1 MKIIN
6 IQSCGVCP
14 YCKEFPSLDGLRCI
28 KKGRRVVIDSE
39 LPDWCPLEDTPAWIS
54 VLKRVFTYGNA
65 TDTHLAI
72 LDYLF
77 ENGIPKSEYETWG
90 RK

>member
-39 LPDWCPLEDTPAWIS
+39 LPDWCPLEDAPEKHKAGSYMFPESNTF
-54 VLKRVFTYGNA
+54 RVGVGCYPPNTEG
-65 TDTHLAI
+65 
-72 LDYLF
+72 
-77 ENGIPKSEYETWG
+77 
-90 RK
+90 